1 MAKNPILS
9 IFPKDS
15 NFSHHHDNDYDLE
28 LRNRE
33 TIKSNAERQAA
44 QQLENAKVGGNS
56 KMEKCI
62 WRVKIEG
69 QNGPNLKLKKAKLG

>member
-1 MAKNPILS
+1 MPGAAAKLGTRDRAEQLRRAS
-9 IFPKDS
+9 ESS

-44 QQLENAKVGGNS
+44 QQLENAKVLDEQGQG
-56 KMEKCI
+56 
-62 WRVKIEG
+62 KIFE
-69 QNGPNLKLKKAKLG
+69 LTD